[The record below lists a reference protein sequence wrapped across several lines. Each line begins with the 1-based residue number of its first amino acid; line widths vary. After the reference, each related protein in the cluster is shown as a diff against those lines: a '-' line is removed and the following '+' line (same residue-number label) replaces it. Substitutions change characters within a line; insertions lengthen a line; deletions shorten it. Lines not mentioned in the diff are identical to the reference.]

1 MIDGKT
7 QLVGVI
13 GHPVS
18 HSLSPIMHNAVLANV
33 GLNAVYIPIPCAPD
47 QLGNCIA
54 GLRAMGFLGANIT
67 VPFKETIL
75 QYMDELS
82 PLSKF
87 IGSVNTIFWKDD
99 IIGGTLCGTTTD
111 PYGAIHNFLDA
122 GHKMEGKRIAILGNG
137 GVARALAF
145 VLCTKESERPSH
157 VSILGRD
164 IRKVDKLC
172 HEINSTIPFITPQA
186 MELSQFAT
194 NASNFDIIINGT
206 SVGMHPQENLSPLP
220 KDGLL
225 AQHIVYDIVYTPAMT
240 QLLRDAQEQGA
251 KIVTGTGMLV
261 HQGAVSFEHWFSQ
274 ATSNNRAQRV
284 QIMKEALSSR

>member
-1 MIDGKT
+1 MYNGKT

-18 HSLSPIMHNAVLANV
+18 HSLSPIMHNAVLANM
-33 GLNAVYIPIPCAPD
+33 GINAVYIPIPCEPD

-54 GLRAMGFLGANIT
+54 GLRAMKFLGANIT
-67 VPFKETIL
+67 VPFKEAIL
-75 QYMDELS
+75 QHIDELS

-87 IGSVNTIFWKDD
+87 IGSVNTIYWKDG
-99 IIGGTLCGTTTD
+99 IVGGKLCGTTTD

-122 GHKMEGKRIAILGNG
+122 GHQMVGKRIAILGNG

-145 VLCTKESERPSH
+145 VLCTQESDRPSH
-157 VSILGRD
+157 VTILGRD

-172 HEINSTIPFITPQA
+172 QEIINTTPYISPEA
-186 MELSQFAT
+186 MKLSQFAS
-194 NASNFDIIINGT
+194 NAANFDIIINGT
-206 SVGMHPQENLSPLP
+206 SVGMHPQESQSPLP
-220 KDGLL
+220 KDSLL

-240 QLLRDAQEQGA
+240 QLLLDAQDQGS

-274 ATSNNRAQRV
+274 ATPDNRAQRV
-284 QIMKEALSSR
+284 QIMKESLK